1 MDNPSLTQKCSRH
14 DCKNMILVDGS
25 KTCDRCKLVNKKHK
39 AAQRARK
46 KANLADTRIE
56 QLTGSKRGPDQEL
69 ENSERQ
75 VQRQKTHHEGSSGS
89 HLVSPSDDEDSTFFD
104 DEPNESVG
112 N

>member
-1 MDNPSLTQKCSRH
+1 
-14 DCKNMILVDGS
+14 MIPVDGS

-69 ENSERQ
+69 EGSERQ
-75 VQRQKTHHEGSSGS
+75 AQRQKMHHESSSGS
-89 HLVSPSDDEDSTFFD
+89 HLSPSDDEDSNFFD

-112 N
+112 Y